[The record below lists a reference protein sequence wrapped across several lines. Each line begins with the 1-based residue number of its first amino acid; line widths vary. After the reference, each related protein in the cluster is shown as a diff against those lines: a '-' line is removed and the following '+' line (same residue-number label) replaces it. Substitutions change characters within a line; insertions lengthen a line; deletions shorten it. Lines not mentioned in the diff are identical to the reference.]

1 MSRDGDADP
10 EIRGAAGIADAGDG
24 DITFA
29 EDARRAADL
38 ADCGAAAAVVGPGV
52 DCHLPTL
59 QADDPRAV
67 FARILELFA
76 PDPDAVFAPGIHPT
90 AVIHE
95 NARLGD
101 VASVGPYAVVG
112 DGAKI
117 GDGAR
122 VGAHVVIEAGAEV
135 GAGSVLHA
143 HVTVRER
150 CRLGCE
156 VILHSGV
163 VIGSDGFGYHP
174 GPAGLVRIP
183 QIGVV
188 VLEDRVEIGA
198 NSCVDRATTGVT
210 RIKAGTKID
219 NLVQI
224 AHNVCIGAN
233 TAISAQTGISGSS
246 VIGDGVVMGGQV
258 GMGDHLTVGDGVKVA
273 AQSGVTRDLSD
284 GETVF
289 GTPAVEF
296 KRAFRLV
303 ALTHRLPDFQQR
315 LTRLERIVDAE
326 DEES

>member
-1 MSRDGDADP
+1 
-10 EIRGAAGIADAGDG
+10 
-24 DITFA
+24 
-29 EDARRAADL
+29 
-38 ADCGAAAAVVGPGV
+38 
-52 DCHLPTL
+52 
-59 QADDPRAV
+59 
-67 FARILELFA
+67 
-76 PDPDAVFAPGIHPT
+76 
-90 AVIHE
+90 
-95 NARLGD
+95 
-101 VASVGPYAVVG
+101 
-112 DGAKI
+112 
-117 GDGAR
+117 
-122 VGAHVVIEAGAEV
+122 
-135 GAGSVLHA
+135 
-143 HVTVRER
+143 
-150 CRLGCE
+150 